1 MNTKYNVVISGVQGY
16 VGKELIS
23 LINKHPYL
31 QLVGVHSR
39 QTQNE
44 LYQLMPQLAKQ
55 NVPLYS
61 ILEMTQLSSQID
73 MVLLATP
80 AKVSMEIV
88 ATLINTKII
97 IIDLS
102 GAFRLPENQFYE
114 WYGFPHCAPHLI
126 KEACYGLSPWII
138 HQSNYQLIAN
148 PGCYATC
155 ALMSLLPLLKA
166 DLIKTD
172 SIIIDAKSGVSG
184 SGKQPN
190 PDLMFCELSSNF
202 FPYKIGKH
210 QHTPEIN
217 NALYDISG
225 KAAKTRLTTSILP
238 IVRGIAMTIYA
249 EANSHLS
256 SDEVIAKAV
265 LEALQTAYRNY
276 PLINF
281 DEVGEES
288 PTKDHF
294 ILSLKNVVQTPNTH
308 IGYFVKNRQI
318 TLFSCIDN
326 LLKGAAS
333 QAIENIN
340 AMYHLPLHTGL
351 LPVME
356 AS

>member
-1 MNTKYNVVISGVQGY
+1 MGKKYNVVISGIQGY
-16 VGKELIS
+16 VGRELIA
-23 LINKHPYL
+23 LISNHPHL
-31 QLVGVHSR
+31 QLAGVHSR
-39 QTQNE
+39 QNKNE
-44 LYQLMPQLAKQ
+44 IYQLMPHLAKQ
-55 NVPLYS
+55 KIPVYS
-61 ILEMTQLSSQID
+61 ILEMKQLSSQID
-73 MVLLATP
+73 ILLLATP

-88 ATLINTKII
+88 ATLANTKII

-102 GAFRLPENQFYE
+102 GAFRLPEAQFSE
-114 WYGFPHCAPHLI
+114 WYGFSHCAPQLI
-126 KEACYGLSPWII
+126 KEACYGLSPWIS

-155 ALMSLLPLLKA
+155 ALMSLLPLFNA

-184 SGKQPN
+184 SGKQLN
-190 PDLMFCELSSNF
+190 SDLMFCEVSSNF

-217 NALYDISG
+217 NALSEISG
-225 KAAKTRLTTSILP
+225 KSAKTRLTTSILP

-249 EANSHLS
+249 QANSHLL
-256 SDEVIAKAV
+256 SDEAIAKAV
-265 LEALQTAYRNY
+265 QEAFQTAYSNY

-281 DEVGEES
+281 DEVGKNS
-288 PTKDHF
+288 PTKDQF

-308 IGYFVKNRQI
+308 IGYFVKEGQI

-340 AMYHLPLHTGL
+340 AMYHLPLQTGL

-356 AS
+356 A

>member
-1 MNTKYNVVISGVQGY
+1 MNKKYNVVISGIQGY
-16 VGKELIS
+16 VGKALIA
-23 LINKHPYL
+23 LIHAHPQL
-31 QLVGVHSR
+31 QLFGVHGR
-39 QTQNE
+39 QTQHD

-55 NVPLYS
+55 NVPVYS
-61 ILEMTQLSSQID
+61 ILEMNQLASQID
-73 MVLLATP
+73 ILILATP
-80 AKVSMEIV
+80 AKASMEMV
-88 ATLINTKII
+88 ASLIATKMIM
-97 IIDLS
+97 IDLS
-102 GAFRLPENQFYE
+102 GAFRLPEDQFFE
-114 WYGFPHCAPHLI
+114 WYGFPHCAPELI
-126 KEACYGLSPWII
+126 KKACYGLSPWII
-138 HQSNYQLIAN
+138 DQSHHQLIAN

-155 ALMSLLPLLKA
+155 VLMSLLPLLNA

-184 SGKQPN
+184 SGKQLN
-190 PDLMFCELSSNF
+190 ADLMFCELSSNY

-217 NALYDISG
+217 KALYDIAG
-225 KAAKTRLTTSILP
+225 QTAKIRLTTSILP
-238 IVRGIAMTIYA
+238 IERGIAMTIYT
-249 EANSHLS
+249 EAKSHLS
-256 SDEVIAKAV
+256 SDKAIAQAV
-265 LEALQTAYRNY
+265 QEALQTAYGDY
-276 PLINF
+276 SLIHF
-281 DEVGEES
+281 EEVGAGS

-308 IGYFVKNRQI
+308 IGYFIKNGQI

-340 AMYHLPLHTGL
+340 AIYNLPLHTGL

>member
-1 MNTKYNVVISGVQGY
+1 MNKKYNIVISGIHGF
-16 VGKELIS
+16 VGRALIALIS
-23 LINKHPYL
+23 NHPHL
-31 QLVGVHSR
+31 QLAGVHSR
-39 QTQNE
+39 QNKDE
-44 LYQLMPQLAKQ
+44 IYQLMPQLAKLK
-55 NVPLYS
+55 VPVYS
-61 ILEMTQLSSQID
+61 IHEMNQLSSHID
-73 MVLLATP
+73 ILLLATP

-88 ATLINTKII
+88 ATLTSTTII

-102 GAFRLPENQFYE
+102 GAFRLPESQFFE
-114 WYGFPHCAPHLI
+114 WYGFPHSAPQLI
-126 KEACYGLSPWII
+126 NEACYGLSPWISN
-138 HQSNYQLIAN
+138 QSNYQLIAN

-155 ALMSLLPLLKA
+155 ALMSLLPLFKT

-190 PDLMFCELSSNF
+190 PDLMFCEISNNF

-217 NALYDISG
+217 NALYEISG
-225 KAAKTRLTTSILP
+225 QSAKTRLTTSILP
-238 IVRGIAMTIYA
+238 IDRGIAMTIYA
-249 EANSHLS
+249 TANSHYS
-256 SDEVIAKAV
+256 SDKAIV
-265 LEALQTAYRNY
+265 KGVHEALQTAYKDY

-281 DEVGEES
+281 DEVGKDS
-288 PTKDHF
+288 STKDQF
-294 ILSLKNVVQTPNTH
+294 ILSLKNVVHTPNTH
-308 IGYFVKNRQI
+308 IGYFVKEGQI

-340 AMYHLPLHTGL
+340 AIYHLPLQTGL

-356 AS
+356 A

>member
-1 MNTKYNVVISGVQGY
+1 MNKKYNVIISGIQGY
-16 VGKELIS
+16 VGRELIS
-23 LINKHPYL
+23 LVSNHPHL
-31 QLVGVHSR
+31 HLAGVHSR
-39 QTQNE
+39 QNKDE
-44 LYQLMPQLAKQ
+44 IYQLMPQLAKQ
-55 NVPLYS
+55 KVPVYS
-61 ILEMTQLSSQID
+61 ILEINQLSSQID
-73 MVLLATP
+73 ILLLATP

-88 ATLINTKII
+88 ATFANTKII

-102 GAFRLPENQFYE
+102 GAFRLPENQFFE
-114 WYGFPHCAPHLI
+114 WYGFPHCAPQLI
-126 KEACYGLSPWII
+126 KEACYGLSPWTI

-155 ALMSLLPLLKA
+155 ALMSLLPLFNA

-184 SGKQPN
+184 SGKQLN
-190 PDLMFCELSSNF
+190 PDLMFCEISSNF

-217 NALYDISG
+217 NALYKIAG
-225 KAAKTRLTTSILP
+225 KSAKTRLTTSILP
-238 IVRGIAMTIYA
+238 IARGIAMTIYA

-256 SDEVIAKAV
+256 SDVAIGNAV
-265 LEALQTAYRNY
+265 QEALQTAYKDY

-281 DEVGEES
+281 GEVGNDS

-308 IGYFVKNRQI
+308 IGYFVKEGQI

-340 AMYHLPLHTGL
+340 AIYHLPIQTGL

-356 AS
+356 A